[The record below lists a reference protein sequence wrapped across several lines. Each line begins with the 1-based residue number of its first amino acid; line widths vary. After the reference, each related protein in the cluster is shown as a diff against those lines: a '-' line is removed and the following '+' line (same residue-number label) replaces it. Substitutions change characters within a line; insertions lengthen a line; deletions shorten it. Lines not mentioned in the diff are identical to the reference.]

1 MTREIVLDTETT
13 GLEPTQGHRLVEI
26 GCVELVNHMP
36 SGRTWHRY
44 FNPQR
49 DMPAE
54 AFAVHGLSNEF
65 LADKPL
71 FEDLVEDFLEFI
83 GDAPLIIHNAAFD
96 MNFLNAECGRCG
108 RPVLPMERAIDT
120 VLLAKK
126 RHPGAPANLDD
137 LCRRYGINNS
147 RRTLHGALL
156 DAELLAEVYIELI
169 GGRQTALSLVEAV
182 VDELDGAIR
191 QPRLR
196 PTPLKPRITEEE
208 IAAHQAF
215 VAGLGENALWQR
227 YGEEA
232 GHPA

>member
-36 SGRTWHRY
+36 TGQTWHRY

-71 FEDLVEDFLEFI
+71 FADLVEEFLEFI
-83 GDAPLIIHNAAFD
+83 GDAPLVIHNAAFD

-120 VLLAKK
+120 LMLAKK

-137 LCRRYGINNS
+137 LCRRYGINNA

-156 DAELLAEVYIELI
+156 DAELLAEVYIELR
-169 GGRQTALSLVEAV
+169 GGRQTALGLVEAV
-182 VDELDGAIR
+182 AEEFEGAIR
-191 QPRLR
+191 EPRMRPAPLPPRL
-196 PTPLKPRITEEE
+196 TAAE
-208 IAAHQAF
+208 IAAHEVF
-215 VAGLGENALWQR
+215 VDGLGDKALWRQ
-227 YGEEA
+227 YDGAA
-232 GHPA
+232 GRPA